1 MPGCSLACQACRRL
15 QCGSEHLRA
24 AVLSNTDQT
33 LASFL
38 VLFGISHVIFL
49 LCRDHGGSRYLLLS
63 AHGVFVWLSLPEGMD
78 VLERLTEEMLV
89 IPLNECLCLG
99 CL

>member
-1 MPGCSLACQACRRL
+1 MQEAVAWIQASQGCCAEQHRSDTA
-15 QCGSEHLRA
+15 
-24 AVLSNTDQT
+24 

-78 VLERLTEEMLV
+78 VLEGLTEEMFV
-89 IPLNECLCLG
+89 IPLNE
-99 CL
+99 